1 MTRVVLIRPGSTDYD
16 EQDRIQGTLDIP
28 LNARGSEEAV
38 QTAEGL
44 REAALNR
51 IFSCPGASSNETAR
65 VIGKALGIRVRKL
78 DKLHNLNQGLWQGL
92 QVDEV
97 RRKHP
102 RVYRQWCESPTTVCP
117 PSGETVVDAYDR
129 VTRVMKP
136 LLKRHR
142 DEVIGLVIPEP
153 LASVI
158 RCYLRGIDL
167 KLVWESGATDGR
179 WEVVE
184 LAEEQAKSSSP
195 TPSPPQGQQS
205 T

>member
-1 MTRVVLIRPGSTDYD
+1 MTRIVLIRPGSTDYD

-28 LNARGSEEAV
+28 LNDRGAEEAA
-38 QTAEGL
+38 QTAESL
-44 REAALNR
+44 RTAALHR
-51 IFSCPGASSNETAR
+51 IFSCPDASSNETAR

-92 QVDEV
+92 QVEEV

-102 RVYRQWCESPTTVCP
+102 KVYRQWREEPTTVCP
-117 PSGETVVDAYDR
+117 PSGETVTDAYNR
-129 VTRVMKP
+129 VAGVMKP

-142 DEVIGLVIPEP
+142 DEAIGLVVPEP

-167 KLVWESGATDGR
+167 KQVWESGGTDGR
-179 WEVVE
+179 WQVIE
-184 LAEEQAKSSSP
+184 LGDANAPPAVPATNPAQGPQSP
-195 TPSPPQGQQS
+195 
-205 T
+205 